1 MYMTKR
7 VGLFALLVLAVVA
20 LAACQNNAAQ
30 DGDFKITVE
39 VDGEQLV
46 YRYNNRISVGQ
57 FLEEIGVT
65 LDEDDEV
72 NPLMQTQVRDNMVI
86 TVTRVEVRQECEN
99 EPLPYETD
107 EFPTQNLP
115 PGQKEILQTGENGTV
130 QVCYRIIERNGV
142 PGPRTEINRVAIK
155 APRNE
160 QYYVGVEPPDTL
172 IPIEG
177 VLAYI
182 SSGQAMIVEGNTANR
197 SPLTEGGYLD
207 GRVFDLSPDGRQL
220 LYTRSTPD
228 EADPDFSNE
237 LWVNLDTTS
246 SFPREIQLIP
256 ENVRVAQWVRP
267 NTISYSTA
275 NPTTDGA
282 GWRAFND
289 LYVIQLDPDS
299 GEMLPGTFEEIISS
313 NALGSYAYWGRR
325 LRWSPD
331 GTQLA
336 WANADSLGLVDL
348 DTGDFSTL
356 MSFSEYAPLLESF
369 QGAAIWIPTLSWAE
383 DGHLVTPMH
392 GEPYADE
399 APEDSIIFDL
409 AVLDVNTGLQL
420 KTFIPQTGI
429 WSAPAYSPIVE
440 GPDGNLT
447 YYIAYFKARDPRN
460 SPGTE
465 YDLWVA
471 DRDGSNERR
480 VFPSSA
486 DLPGLRAPD
495 PEDGIAWSPNARQI
509 AVIHQKNLWIIDLKT
524 GQAIP
529 ITSDGQASRPRWS
542 RTR

>member
-1 MYMTKR
+1 MYMMKK
-7 VGLFALLVLAVVA
+7 VGLFALLVLVVVA
-20 LAACQNNAAQ
+20 LVACQNNAAQ

-57 FLEEIGVT
+57 FLEEIGIT

-86 TVTRVEVRQECEN
+86 TVTRVVERQECEN

-115 PGQKEILQTGENGTV
+115 PGEKEILQTGENGTV

-207 GRVFDLSPDGRQL
+207 GRVFDLSPDGQQL
-220 LYTRSTPD
+220 LYTRRTPD

-237 LWVNLDTTS
+237 LWVNFDTTS

-289 LYVIQLDPDS
+289 LYVIHSIDGGKCCRARSRDY
-299 GEMLPGTFEEIISS
+299 FV
-313 NALGSYAYWGRR
+313 NALLVTLTGAALTLIPGWYAAG
-325 LRWSPD
+325 LGQCGQP
-331 GTQLA
+331 
-336 WANADSLGLVDL
+336 GLVDL

-369 QGAAIWIPTLSWAE
+369 RGAAVWIPTLSWSE
-383 DGHLVTPMH
+383 DGHLVTTKH

-429 WSAPAYSPIVE
+429 WSVPAYSPIVE

-486 DLPGLRAPD
+486 DLHGLRAPD

-509 AVIHQKNLWIIDLKT
+509 ALIHQKPVDY
-524 GQAIP
+524 
-529 ITSDGQASRPRWS
+529 
-542 RTR
+542 